1 MYKRIVVYLLCM
13 PLLIGSCTSANPFD
27 ELDKDPIYGGKSGIN
42 ADSDFTNALNFSIHK
57 MWL

>member
-1 MYKRIVVYLLCM
+1 M